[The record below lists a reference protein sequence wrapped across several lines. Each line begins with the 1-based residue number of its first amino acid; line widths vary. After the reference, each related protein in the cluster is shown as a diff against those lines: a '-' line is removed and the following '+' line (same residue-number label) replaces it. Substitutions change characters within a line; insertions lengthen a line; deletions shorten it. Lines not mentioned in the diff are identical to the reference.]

1 MVIPHVGTKPKIS
14 FLFLGMNLTSQLL
27 RCKMTPSILGLGE
40 GVSNCLLH
48 FISILNPVGGVIQ
61 FSQHIKFDTARWNM
75 QTDRDHSIKILKSYT
90 KIFLH
95 IIAFRNIEKNVH
107 YIDVTITLS
116 TGYHAMATCNYL
128 WSVF

>member
-1 MVIPHVGTKPKIS
+1 MYLEFNLSNTGTAPVPLLKQSCQNNGNSTCWDQAKDF

-40 GVSNCLLH
+40 SVSNCLFH

-75 QTDRDHSIKILKSYT
+75 QTDR
-90 KIFLH
+90 
-95 IIAFRNIEKNVH
+95 
-107 YIDVTITLS
+107 
-116 TGYHAMATCNYL
+116 
-128 WSVF
+128 SVN

>member
-1 MVIPHVGTKPKIS
+1 MYIEFNLSNTGTAPVPLLKQSCQNNGNSTCWDQAKDF

-40 GVSNCLLH
+40 GVINCLLH

-75 QTDRDHSIKILKSYT
+75 QTDRSL
-90 KIFLH
+90 
-95 IIAFRNIEKNVH
+95 N
-107 YIDVTITLS
+107 
-116 TGYHAMATCNYL
+116 
-128 WSVF
+128 